1 MTKNRNPP
9 NVPRKEETLLEH
21 CKSDLVSQRRL
32 LLALIV
38 LSFVARFAISACS
51 IGTSD
56 IPSFNRFAW
65 SIDRDGL
72 LATYR
77 NDVEFNHPPIPPYW
91 AWLAMRITRP
101 LLHNPNPNL
110 VWLAFAFVFR
120 LPVILADA
128 GSAWLLWKIWKKRAS
143 EIGALKTVALYA
155 WCPAAILVSAYHG
168 NTDPIYAFFCLL
180 SVYFIEDRDA
190 PFLGGLALAAAINIK
205 LVPVLL
211 ILPLALSLRRWSD
224 LFKFIGG
231 LVPGVLP
238 FVPPLLFAT
247 SSFAHNA
254 LAYKSRMELWGIGY
268 FLLAGAPE
276 GATPQAVIAYRD
288 GGRYLLLALVVGWS
302 LIARIWRRWNRYE
315 IATVTFALFLVFAPG
330 FGVQYLVILLPLMF
344 AARPRIAAI
353 YGLFAGLFLLATYFV
368 FWDGEF
374 PLSSL
379 VNLKTFPTPLGG
391 AGLPAWGMLICYSVI
406 ASWRGRHNSTAT
418 PDRR

>member
-1 MTKNRNPP
+1 
-9 NVPRKEETLLEH
+9 
-21 CKSDLVSQRRL
+21 VSVDSINQRRL

-38 LSFVARFAISACS
+38 LSFIARFAISACS

-77 NDVEFNHPPIPPYW
+77 TDVEFNHPPIPPYW

-101 LLHNPNPNL
+101 LLAHNPNL
-110 VWLAFAFVFR
+110 VMLAFAFVFR
-120 LPVILADA
+120 MPVILADA
-128 GSAWLLWKIWKKRAS
+128 GSAWLLWKIWKTRAS
-143 EIGALKTVALYA
+143 EINALKTVAFYA

-180 SVYFIEDRDA
+180 CVYLIEDRDA

-224 LFKFIGG
+224 LLKFIGG
-231 LVPGVLP
+231 LAPGVLP

-254 LAYKSRMELWGIGY
+254 LAYRSRMELWGIGF
-268 FLLAGAPE
+268 FLLASAPD
-276 GATPQAVIAYRD
+276 GTTPQAVIAFRD
-288 GGRYLLLALVVGWS
+288 AGRYLLLALVCGWS
-302 LIARIWRRWNRYE
+302 IAARIWRRWNRYD
-315 IATVTFALFLVFAPG
+315 IAAVTFALFLVFAPG

-344 AARPRIAAI
+344 AARPRIATI
-353 YGLFAGLFLLATYFV
+353 YGLFAGMFLLATYFV

-379 VNLKTFPTPLGG
+379 VNLKTFPTPLGA
-391 AGLPAWGMLICYSVI
+391 AGLPAWVMLVCYVVI
-406 ASWRGRHNSTAT
+406 AAWRGTLQEPQS
-418 PDRR
+418 RRGFPIIPSAGGG